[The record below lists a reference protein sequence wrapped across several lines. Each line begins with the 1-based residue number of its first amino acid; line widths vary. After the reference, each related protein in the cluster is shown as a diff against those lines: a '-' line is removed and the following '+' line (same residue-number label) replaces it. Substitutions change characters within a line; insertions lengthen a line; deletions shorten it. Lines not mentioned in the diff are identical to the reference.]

1 MQVLQKC
8 FFLIFSLIEFNRYIT
23 VIYFAVTTMLTVGYG
38 DISAVSPLE
47 KLFCTLT
54 ILITCCVFAYTM
66 NVIGNIIES
75 HE

>member
-1 MQVLQKC
+1 
-8 FFLIFSLIEFNRYIT
+8 
-23 VIYFAVTTMLTVGYG
+23 MLTVGYG